1 MASQGSQTPSE
12 GGSRHEGLLTSLA
25 LLVMVA
31 LMAVS
36 YFYPYP
42 SGKRPDLWSL
52 AMLWG
57 REALI
62 VAAALVLLVVLVVG
76 AIVKAVKGG
85 RSGPG
90 A

>member
-1 MASQGSQTPSE
+1 MAC
-12 GGSRHEGLLTSLA
+12 LA

-31 LMAVS
+31 LMAAS

-62 VAAALVLLVVLVVG
+62 LAAALLFLAVLAVG
-76 AIVKAVKGG
+76 AIVKAVKGNRG
-85 RSGPG
+85 GPR